1 MTEAPLVNLKMTEK
15 IEEEAVKHSDGKSQA
30 EDKVVESEARGHQQ
44 DEQESGP
51 SVSGDAAKQE
61 SNIDE
66 GDSLEQEK
74 KAQEDGT
81 PVQSGES
88 DKPADEAENP
98 IGDDKPMENTDN
110 DQLNATDNADAESS
124 ENQKDLDEKKDI
136 EIVET
141 EVQAASKPTESES
154 EKEIAAEMTNE
165 KEKEE
170 EIPTVEDAQDG
181 SAVTIVQEGH
191 QGNTDE
197 MKDGTAGGEQQQ
209 EISTTTGEIQNDD
222 EAISESHGDK
232 QSESTSEEKAGEEP
246 PFASDTQKM
255 DENKQQKNG
264 DEIADGTELQKSE
277 ESTEKEAVPVGD
289 TSLMEQQGD
298 SEPLQISQPEN
309 VVPSQEG
316 QDNEAK
322 VEEAEKPVELGVKE
336 TTEEEINNS
345 TGEGAESIELPA
357 KENNTLD
364 NETQQSRSEQVG
376 LVNTEQVDVQEPG
389 VIQVCET
396 TQQRDPV
403 NGTGSVEV
411 PVKTAAVETT
421 AAGQQKPDVFQDENR
436 KLKQEIF
443 VLKQQEDAYRIKV
456 LSLEQEVGKLRAR
469 KIDNRSQDSLASDSD
484 SYLKQ
489 KLAETERELDA
500 AERKVKDLQLRLK
513 RFAKDDQ
520 IKDEK
525 ISQMEKEVKELTD
538 HSKKLEQSIVESK
551 REAAAMQQAGAQKN
565 DSKVCVIL

>member
-15 IEEEAVKHSDGKSQA
+15 NEEEAVKHSDGNSQA

-61 SNIDE
+61 LNIDE

-74 KAQEDGT
+74 KAEEDGG

-88 DKPADEAENP
+88 DKPADEVENP
-98 IGDDKPMENTDN
+98 RGDDKTMESRDN
-110 DQLNATDNADAESS
+110 DQLKATDNADAESS
-124 ENQKDLDEKKDI
+124 ENQQDLDEKKDI

-141 EVQAASKPTESES
+141 EVQAASKPRETHTESES

-170 EIPTVEDAQDG
+170 EIPTAEDAQDG
-181 SAVTIVQEGH
+181 NVITITQEEH
-191 QGNTDE
+191 QGNIDE

-209 EISTTTGEIQNDD
+209 EISTTTGELQNDGD
-222 EAISESHGDK
+222 AISESHDNK
-232 QSESTSEEKAGEEP
+232 QSKSTSEEKAGEEP
-246 PFASDTQKM
+246 PFASDTQIM
-255 DENKQQKNG
+255 DENNQQKNG
-264 DEIADGTELQKSE
+264 DGIADGTELQKSE
-277 ESTEKEAVPVGD
+277 EFTEKEAAQVGG
-289 TSLMEQQGD
+289 TSPIEQQDD
-298 SEPLQISQPEN
+298 SEPLQVSQPQTEA
-309 VVPSQEG
+309 PSQEG
-316 QDNEAK
+316 EDNQAQF
-322 VEEAEKPVELGVKE
+322 EEAEKPVELGVKE

-345 TGEGAESIELPA
+345 AGEGAESIELPA
-357 KENNTLD
+357 KDNNTLVS
-364 NETQQSRSEQVG
+364 ETQPSRSEQVG
-376 LVNTEQVDVQEPG
+376 LVNTEEVDVQEPA

-403 NGTGSVEV
+403 NDTGSVEV

-421 AAGQQKPDVFQDENR
+421 AAGQQKPGVFQEENR

-551 REAAAMQQAGAQKN
+551 REIGRAH
-565 DSKVCVIL
+565 V

>member
-1 MTEAPLVNLKMTEK
+1 M
-15 IEEEAVKHSDGKSQA
+15 
-30 EDKVVESEARGHQQ
+30 
-44 DEQESGP
+44 
-51 SVSGDAAKQE
+51 
-61 SNIDE
+61 
-66 GDSLEQEK
+66 
-74 KAQEDGT
+74 
-81 PVQSGES
+81 QSGES

-110 DQLNATDNADAESS
+110 DQLKATDNADAESS

-170 EIPTVEDAQDG
+170 EIPTAEDAQDG
-181 SAVTIVQEGH
+181 SAVMIVQEGH

-197 MKDGTAGGEQQQ
+197 MKDETSGGEQQQ
-209 EISTTTGEIQNDD
+209 EISATTGEIQNDD

-246 PFASDTQKM
+246 PFASDNQKM

-264 DEIADGTELQKSE
+264 DEIADGTEPQKSE
-277 ESTEKEAVPVGD
+277 ESTEKEAAQVGD
-289 TSLMEQQGD
+289 TSPIEQQDD

-316 QDNEAK
+316 QDNEAQ
-322 VEEAEKPVELGVKE
+322 VEEAEKPVELGVKK

-364 NETQQSRSEQVG
+364 SETQQSRSGQVG

-469 KIDNRSQDSLASDSD
+469 KIDNRSQG
-484 SYLKQ
+484 Q
-489 KLAETERELDA
+489 
-500 AERKVKDLQLRLK
+500 
-513 RFAKDDQ
+513 
-520 IKDEK
+520 
-525 ISQMEKEVKELTD
+525 
-538 HSKKLEQSIVESK
+538 
-551 REAAAMQQAGAQKN
+551 
-565 DSKVCVIL
+565 

>member
-1 MTEAPLVNLKMTEK
+1 MTEK
-15 IEEEAVKHSDGKSQA
+15 NEEEAVKHSDGKSQA

-74 KAQEDGT
+74 KAQEDGA

-98 IGDDKPMENTDN
+98 IGDDKSMENTDN
-110 DQLNATDNADAESS
+110 DQLKATDNADAESS
-124 ENQKDLDEKKDI
+124 ENQQDLDEKKDI

-165 KEKEE
+165 TEKEE
-170 EIPTVEDAQDG
+170 EIPTAEDAQDG
-181 SAVTIVQEGH
+181 NALTIVQEGH

-197 MKDGTAGGEQQQ
+197 MKDGTAGGEQQR

-222 EAISESHGDK
+222 EAISESHGNK

-264 DEIADGTELQKSE
+264 DGIADGTELQKSE
-277 ESTEKEAVPVGD
+277 ESTEKEAAQVGD
-289 TSLMEQQGD
+289 TSPMEQQDD

-316 QDNEAK
+316 QDNQAQ
-322 VEEAEKPVELGVKE
+322 VEEVEKPVELGVKE

-364 NETQQSRSEQVG
+364 SETQQSRSEQVG

-396 TQQRDPV
+396 TQQRDLV
-403 NGTGSVEV
+403 NGTAGSVEV